1 LNKKRLGLAGVGH
14 MGHGLAAC
22 LLRAGYSV
30 SFLNH
35 PGNQDSKDLLES
47 GAASVDSIV
56 SLCERSDWLL
66 ICVTGSPQVEAIV
79 LGPNG
84 VLQSPRRPELVIDF
98 STAIP
103 DSTVKIA
110 EALADQSILFMDAAM
125 TRTPKEAAEGRLN
138 LLVGAEEATF
148 QMARPLLEKLA
159 ENITHA
165 GGVGAGHRL
174 KLLHNFVSLGS
185 VALLSEA
192 AACAD
197 AMGISLEVFADT
209 LEKGGGRG
217 AALERVRPFWLEGDP
232 RGLRFT
238 VANAAKDLS
247 YYLEMSAQT
256 SVAAPIAR
264 GVSTQLEGFKTSGS
278 GDRLMPELY
287 RLMRE
292 SSGPA
297 R

>member
-1 LNKKRLGLAGVGH
+1 

-30 SFLNH
+30 SFLSH
-35 PGNQDSKDLLES
+35 QGNQDSKDLLEV
-47 GAASVDSIV
+47 GAASVDSIAA
-56 SLCERSDWLL
+56 LCERSDWLL
-66 ICVTGSPQVEAIV
+66 ICVTGSPEVEAIV

-84 VLQSPRRPELVIDF
+84 VLQSSHRPELVIDF

-103 DSTVKIA
+103 DSTVK
-110 EALADQSILFMDAAM
+110 LAKAFASQSILFMDAAM

-264 GVSTQLEGFKTSGS
+264 GVSAQLEGFQTSGS
-278 GDRLMPELY
+278 GNRLMPELY

-292 SSGPA
+292 ASGPA

>member
-1 LNKKRLGLAGVGH
+1 MNKKRLGLVGVGR
-14 MGHGLAAC
+14 MGHGIAGC
-22 LLRAGYSV
+22 LLRAGFSV

-35 PGNQDSKDLLES
+35 PGNQDSTDLLDL
-47 GAASVDSIV
+47 GAASADSI
-56 SLCERSDWLL
+56 SALCDRIDWLL
-66 ICVTGSPQVEAIV
+66 ICVTGSPQVEQVV
-79 LGPNG
+79 LGPGG
-84 VLQSPRRPELVIDF
+84 VLQSSHRPELVIDF

-103 DSTVKIA
+103 DSTVKVA
-110 EALADQSILFMDAAM
+110 KALSTQSILFIDAAM

-148 QMARPLLEKLA
+148 QMAKPLLDKLA

-217 AALERVRPFWLEGDP
+217 AALDRVRPFWLEGDP

-238 VANAAKDLS
+238 VANAAKDLT

-256 SVAAPIAR
+256 TLASPIAT
-264 GVSTQLEGFKTSGS
+264 GVSTQLEGLKSSGS

-297 R
+297 Q

>member
-1 LNKKRLGLAGVGH
+1 

-30 SFLNH
+30 SLLNH

-84 VLQSPRRPELVIDF
+84 VLQSPRRPVLVIDF

-256 SVAAPIAR
+256 RVAAPIAR

-297 R
+297 Q

>member
-1 LNKKRLGLAGVGH
+1 MNKKRLGLVGVGR

-30 SFLNH
+30 SLLNH

-110 EALADQSILFMDAAM
+110 EALADQSILFIDAAM

-256 SVAAPIAR
+256 RVAAPIAR

-297 R
+297 Q